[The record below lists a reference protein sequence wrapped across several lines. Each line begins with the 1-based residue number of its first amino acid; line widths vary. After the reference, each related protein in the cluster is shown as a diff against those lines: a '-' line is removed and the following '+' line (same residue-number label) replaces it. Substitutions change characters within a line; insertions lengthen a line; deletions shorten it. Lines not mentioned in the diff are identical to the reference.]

1 MIELAQ
7 RMSGINPSAIL
18 EILKVTER
26 PDVLSFAGGLPA
38 PEAFP
43 VEALARAHADV
54 LAREAA
60 SALQYGATEGFGP
73 LRAWVAER
81 LTQRGLPAHPEQVL
95 ITAGSQQGI
104 DLAGKG
110 CRERFERSGPL
121 GIARAVGEEDDA
133 GLQ

>member
-1 MIELAQ
+1 MIELAR
-7 RMSGINPSAIL
+7 RMSRVQASAIR

-43 VEALARAHADV
+43 AEVLARAHADV
-54 LAREAA
+54 LGREGAA
-60 SALQYGATEGFGP
+60 ALQYGPTEGHGP

-81 LTQRGLPAHPEQVL
+81 MTGRGLSASPEQVL

-104 DLAGKG
+104 D
-110 CRERFERSGPL
+110 
-121 GIARAVGEEDDA
+121 GILR
-133 GLQ
+133 